1 MIHYA
6 SDPKADIH
14 RDKAAEMFLCKGSQ
28 ITKKTRYKGK
38 DGFVFPKLYG
48 SYYKKMAKAVWAC
61 LDDAG
66 MEVEGIALKE
76 WLSQKGISELGPCST
91 KKDAPPPLP
100 GTFEYHLRKMELKFE
115 EDFHVYREKSDL
127 VLEDYRKNGYFR
139 LITGFVVEGLYTKN
153 QILNYLV
160 QGPAF
165 HCLLWCIIRIQKIL
179 RKRKMRSLI
188 VSQVHDCVLGDV
200 PEEETQEFL
209 NLTKQVMTVDLPK
222 AWPWI
227 IVPLKAE
234 VDCSPVFPE
243 GNWWNKAPWHEIRE
257 GVWAPKAS

>member
-1 MIHYA
+1 
-6 SDPKADIH
+6 
-14 RDKAAEMFLCKGSQ
+14 
-28 ITKKTRYKGK
+28 
-38 DGFVFPKLYG
+38 
-48 SYYKKMAKAVWAC
+48 
-61 LDDAG
+61 
-66 MEVEGIALKE
+66 
-76 WLSQKGISELGPCST
+76 
-91 KKDAPPPLP
+91 
-100 GTFEYHLRKMELKFE
+100 MELKFE